1 MTGSCSLTCRIL
13 CRGQL
18 LVVGASEEMGINF
31 TGAIQMHSM
40 KHALMPTLTFRQLY
54 WQASTTLCLPCLHT
68 SLLALWAPSNGW
80 DIQDAALIAMFAI
93 SDSFIASP
101 RSTVIAADRAANVA
115 QFTRVTI
122 LASHYDKQKPLEQR
136 TALRAAFRCV
146 SFPPFRS
153 IFNSLRRPNTPST
166 CR

>member
-1 MTGSCSLTCRIL
+1 VFVNVPDFVPGPAAGGGRF
-13 CRGQL
+13 RGN
-18 LVVGASEEMGINF
+18 GD
-31 TGAIQMHSM
+31 
-40 KHALMPTLTFRQLY
+40 QLY
-54 WQASTTLCLPCLHT
+54 RCYTNAFNEARSNANTNIPAA
-68 SLLALWAPSNGW
+68 LLASLNNPMPPLPAHIAFSFMGPSNGW

>member
-68 SLLALWAPSNGW
+68 SLLALWAPLMVGTCKTLPLLQCLPSVMLSLLVHG
-80 DIQDAALIAMFAI
+80 ALLLQQI
-93 SDSFIASP
+93 
-101 RSTVIAADRAANVA
+101 A